1 MTRKTTP
8 YEGMNERG
16 KVTENQLIC
25 SSVEDLDLMN
35 WISWGSSVLG
45 SKGWN
50 TSMAHSKFA
59 ERTLEGRIRTWRT
72 KWSQQFL
79 ERRMLGRRSRSEA
92 ETGDKLSGK
101 ITFGV
106 ETNDRLAPKGRVSHM
121 SVRRRC
127 DTCKR
132 CQWARACKY
141 ATHRRPTDLP
151 HACILELVKS
161 LTKKVRRRVQ
171 GCRTGQ
177 RQE

>member
-1 MTRKTTP
+1 M
-8 YEGMNERG
+8 
-16 KVTENQLIC
+16 
-25 SSVEDLDLMN
+25 
-35 WISWGSSVLG
+35 LG

-59 ERTLEGRIRTWRT
+59 ERTLE
-72 KWSQQFL
+72 L
-79 ERRMLGRRSRSEA
+79 RRYNTYMTYEMKPTIPRKTDARSRSEA

>member
-1 MTRKTTP
+1 
-8 YEGMNERG
+8 MNERG
-16 KVTENQLIC
+16 KVTENQLVC

-59 ERTLEGRIRTWRT
+59 ERTLEGTIRTWRT

-79 ERRMLGRRSRSEA
+79 ERRMLGRGRRQKRETNWVAKLRLGSRQMIGLHRRVESPIC
-92 ETGDKLSGK
+92 LSG
-101 ITFGV
+101 
-106 ETNDRLAPKGRVSHM
+106 
-121 SVRRRC
+121 RRRC